1 MHCFK
6 RKTLIT
12 SCAAVALLQCAWTL
26 QAENV
31 HLGTESASSE
41 EIIEMLMP
49 SPGKA
54 KTRGLRFKEE
64 SVPEESEPPSISL
77 EVYFALDSAQ
87 LTPEALTQLAPVGE
101 ALRSEELE
109 GLEFGLAGYTDASG
123 EASYNLTLSE
133 QRAKAVRDYFVN
145 ESGIDAER
153 LTPVGRGETDLLD
166 PESPNSGMNR
176 RVKITT
182 K

>member
-1 MHCFK
+1 MQYFK

-12 SCAAVALLQCAWTL
+12 SCVAAALLQGAWAL

-31 HLGTESASSE
+31 HLGSETASSD

-49 SPGKA
+49 SPGQA
-54 KTRGLRFKEE
+54 KTRGLRFQEE
-64 SVPEESEPPSISL
+64 AAEPPSISL
-77 EVYFALDSAQ
+77 EVNFAFDSAE
-87 LTPEALTQLAPVGE
+87 LTPEAITQLAPVGV
-101 ALRSEELE
+101 ALGSQELG

-123 EASYNLTLSE
+123 EASYNLSLSE
-133 QRAKAVRDYFVN
+133 RRARAVRDYFVK
-145 ESGIDAER
+145 EYGIDATR
-153 LTPVGRGETDLLD
+153 LTSVGRGETDLLD
-166 PESPNSGMNR
+166 PESPNSGVNR